1 MKSRKTIFALIA
13 FATFGLSYA
22 AIARS
27 DSPKRAPILDELV
40 ACRSITESSDRLV
53 CYDEKVNQID
63 LAQKNNELIVADK
76 EDILE
81 ARKGLFGFSLPKI
94 KLFGSGEDDEEDVKE
109 IETTVASIRKDG
121 YGAWV
126 LNMEDGSQWHQTGT
140 RKLVLSPK
148 VGSKVRIKKGAVSNY
163 WANID
168 GQRAIAVKR
177 TQ

>member
-1 MKSRKTIFALIA
+1 MKSRKTTIALITFVA
-13 FATFGLSYA
+13 FGSSYSA
-22 AIARS
+22 MARD

-40 ACRSITESSDRLV
+40 ACRAIADSSARLV
-53 CYDEKVNQID
+53 CYDEKVNELD

-76 EDILE
+76 ADIKE
-81 ARKGLFGFSLPKI
+81 ARKGLFGFSLPKL
-94 KLFGSGEDDEEDVKE
+94 KLFGSGDDDEDDVKE
-109 IETTVASIRKDG
+109 IETVITSARQVG

-126 LNMEDGSQWHQTGT
+126 LNMEDGSQWQQIGT

-148 VGSKVRIKKGAVSNY
+148 VGSKVRIKKGAVTNY

-168 GQRAIAVKR
+168 GQRAISVKR

>member
-1 MKSRKTIFALIA
+1 MISRKTIIALIA
-13 FATFGLSYA
+13 FTILGSSYSA
-22 AIARS
+22 MARD

-40 ACRSITESSDRLV
+40 ACRSIADPSGRLI
-53 CYDEKVNQID
+53 CYDDKVNKID

-76 EDILE
+76 ADIKE
-81 ARKGLFGFSLPKI
+81 ARKGLFGFTLPKL
-94 KLFGSGEDDEEDVKE
+94 KLFGSGEDDEDDVKE
-109 IETTVASIRKDG
+109 IETVVTSVRQVG

-126 LNMEDGSQWHQTGT
+126 LNMEDGSQWQQTGT

-163 WANID
+163 WANVD
-168 GQRAIAVKR
+168 GQRAISVKR